1 MRRRALV
8 LLPLVFAWLTGV
20 AAQEPPAAD
29 PFAAF
34 RPWIDIT
41 AGERARADRGETVV
55 RVLPSRGK
63 EVAVL
68 ALASV
73 RVSPE
78 VFVARFQDI
87 EALRTS
93 SYSPATR
100 RFSSPPGLADL
111 ARMSLPAE
119 DLAAIRRCRPG
130 ACDVKLSVAEIA
142 RVRAIADTAPPGD
155 DEALQREF
163 REVVLERV
171 TRYLAEGLVGLAP
184 YADKPEQV
192 RTADALGRL
201 VERSPYLP
209 ARAPG
214 LAAFLLDFPRAPV
227 DERDSF
233 VYWAEERFN
242 GRPVLSATHVN
253 IIRNDPASGLPL
265 VMVAGKQLFATHYNN
280 ASLGLTCLVGSRPQ
294 YLLYVNRTEVDL
306 LGGFFGAFKR
316 AMLEGRVKREA
327 GAVVAGLRAR
337 IETGAKEVGP

>member
-1 MRRRALV
+1 MRRRAWV
-8 LLPLVFAWLTGV
+8 LLSLVVPWWIGAS
-20 AAQEPPAAD
+20 AQEPPAAD

-73 RVSPE
+73 SVSAE

-93 SYSPATR
+93 AYSPATR

-111 ARMSLPAE
+111 ARLRLPVE

-130 ACDVKLSVAEIA
+130 ACDMKLSVAEIA
-142 RVRAIADTAPPGD
+142 RLRAIADATPPD
-155 DEALQREF
+155 DEALQRAF

-171 TRYLAEGLVGLAP
+171 TRYLAEGLSGLAP

-214 LAAFLLDFPRAPV
+214 LAAFLLDFPRVPV

-233 VYWAEERFN
+233 LYWAEERFN

-253 IIRNDPASGLPL
+253 IVRNDPASGLPL

-280 ASLGLTCLVGSRPQ
+280 ASLGLTCLVGPHPQ

-306 LGGFFGAFKR
+306 LGGFFGPFKR
-316 AMLEGRVKREA
+316 AILEGRVKREA

-337 IETGAKEVGP
+337 IETGTKEMAP

>member
-8 LLPLVFAWLTGV
+8 LLSLVFPWLIG
-20 AAQEPPAAD
+20 ASAQEPPAPD

-68 ALASV
+68 ALASIS
-73 RVSPE
+73 VSPE
-78 VFVARFQDI
+78 VFVARFHDI

-93 SYSPATR
+93 SFSPVTR
-100 RFSSPPGLADL
+100 RFSSPPRLADL

-142 RVRAIADTAPPGD
+142 RLRAIADAAPPD
-155 DEALQREF
+155 DEALRRAF

-171 TRYLAEGLVGLAP
+171 TRYLAEGLGALAP
-184 YADKPEQV
+184 YGDKPERV
-192 RTADALGRL
+192 RTADALKRL
-201 VERSPYLP
+201 VERSPYLS
-209 ARAPG
+209 AHAPS
-214 LAAFLLDFPRAPV
+214 LVEFLLDDARAAV
-227 DERDSF
+227 EERDSF
-233 VYWAEERFN
+233 LYWAEERFG
-242 GRPVLSATHVN
+242 GRPVLNATHVD
-253 IIRNDPASGLPL
+253 IIRTDPGAGLPV

-280 ASLGLTCLVGSRPQ
+280 ASLGLTCLVGRGPQ

-306 LGGFFGAFKR
+306 LGGLFGAFKR
-316 AMLEGRVKREA
+316 AILEGRVRNEA
-327 GAVVAGLRAR
+327 GAIVAGLRAR
-337 IETGAKEVGP
+337 IQAGAPGLSP